1 MAIFLCLLFFAPFEC
16 HSTSLAT
23 DPNTRFAVST
33 WAKCSIFWNT
43 KRHGSPWS
51 QFYPDLGG
59 FDLWAETTQYGRG
72 AGCDC
77 KFLGHLHVSLN
88 TYSIYHAWEQAVWM
102 HYVCAKTAWSILWL
116 ACRGYYYGCA
126 VGGCNYGGPHAS
138 RVISKNWTPC
148 GKFWTYAFLTFAAC
162 KYAFLLCIFGY
173 RFCIWHSWAC
183 AWTTTHKSRDSH
195 TAGGEQ
201 VFQYVFAR
209 EHRGFFSGFS
219 AKVRESVFQ
228 THGCHERKTP
238 HRERDGER
246 EDRIEHK
253 SSGVRQP
260 LNYIN
265 HYIFN

>member
-1 MAIFLCLLFFAPFEC
+1 MRVAQTCILTMHIFCVLFLRPFKNAKWILAGQLSWSARSPQKLSVPFER
-16 HSTSLAT
+16 HSTSLARDSST
-23 DPNTRFAVST
+23 HFAVST
-33 WAKCSIFWNT
+33 WARCSIFWKI
-43 KRHGSPWS
+43 KRKWISMVSVVSRLRGFWLGSCD
-51 QFYPDLGG
+51 Q
-59 FDLWAETTQYGRG
+59 LWAETTQYGRG

-183 AWTTTHKSRDSH
+183 AWTTTHNRSH
-195 TAGGEQ
+195 SNVWQTANIKAGWQ
-201 VFQYVFAR
+201 SF
-209 EHRGFFSGFS
+209 
-219 AKVRESVFQ
+219 
-228 THGCHERKTP
+228 P
-238 HRERDGER
+238 H
-246 EDRIEHK
+246 
-253 SSGVRQP
+253 
-260 LNYIN
+260 
-265 HYIFN
+265 

>member
-1 MAIFLCLLFFAPFEC
+1 MHNGFWQANFPDLHGLPKSCPVAIFLCLLFFAPFEC
-16 HSTSLAT
+16 HSTNLAT

-72 AGCDC
+72 AGCDF

-183 AWTTTHKSRDSH
+183 AWTTTHKNMYIWKQRNGYKYGD
-195 TAGGEQ
+195 TAWYTIW
-201 VFQYVFAR
+201 VLILP
-209 EHRGFFSGFS
+209 SM
-219 AKVRESVFQ
+219 
-228 THGCHERKTP
+228 
-238 HRERDGER
+238 
-246 EDRIEHK
+246 
-253 SSGVRQP
+253 
-260 LNYIN
+260 
-265 HYIFN
+265 

>member
-1 MAIFLCLLFFAPFEC
+1 M
-16 HSTSLAT
+16 
-23 DPNTRFAVST
+23 VSVL
-33 WAKCSIFWNT
+33 SRLRGFWL
-43 KRHGSPWS
+43 GSCD
-51 QFYPDLGG
+51 Q
-59 FDLWAETTQYGRG
+59 LWAETTRYGRG

-116 ACRGYYYGCA
+116 ACRGYYFGCA

-183 AWTTTHKSRDSH
+183 AWTTTHKNMYIWKQRNGYKYGD
-195 TAGGEQ
+195 TAWYTIL
-201 VFQYVFAR
+201 VLILP
-209 EHRGFFSGFS
+209 SM
-219 AKVRESVFQ
+219 
-228 THGCHERKTP
+228 
-238 HRERDGER
+238 
-246 EDRIEHK
+246 
-253 SSGVRQP
+253 
-260 LNYIN
+260 
-265 HYIFN
+265 

>member
-43 KRHGSPWS
+43 KRYGSPWS

-183 AWTTTHKSRDSH
+183 AWTTTHNCSVEDARAAAHICKFCSTIVWEMCRFKTGRKQNQRRH
-195 TAGGEQ
+195 TDDWC
-201 VFQYVFAR
+201 
-209 EHRGFFSGFS
+209 
-219 AKVRESVFQ
+219 
-228 THGCHERKTP
+228 T
-238 HRERDGER
+238 
-246 EDRIEHK
+246 
-253 SSGVRQP
+253 
-260 LNYIN
+260 
-265 HYIFN
+265 